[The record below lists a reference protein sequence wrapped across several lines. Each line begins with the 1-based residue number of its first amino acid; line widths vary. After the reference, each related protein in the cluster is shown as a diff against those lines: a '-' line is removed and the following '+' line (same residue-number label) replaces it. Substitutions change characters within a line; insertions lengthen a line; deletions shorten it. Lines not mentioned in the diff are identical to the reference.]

1 MATWRF
7 LTNQAL
13 VLIQVYLHPRTT
25 LREIAQAVG
34 ITERAAQSKLRELEA
49 DDCVSRTKEGRR
61 NRYTVNLNAVLADR
75 MEGPYRVSDLIR
87 ELWRLLGEMDG
98 DDG

>member
-1 MATWRF
+1 MANWRF

-25 LREIAQAVG
+25 LREIAAAVD

-49 DDCVSRTKEGRR
+49 DHCVSRQRVGRR
-61 NRYTVNLNAVLADR
+61 VHYTVNLNAVLADR
-75 MEGPYRVSDLIR
+75 MEGPYRVREIIR
-87 ELWRLLGEMDG
+87 ALARLLGEMDG